1 MKYKKIE
8 YKNKSRIYD
17 FEYYSLN
24 DIELKYGIKKKWR
37 IGKFLSLLYKKRIRN
52 RGIEYGDKLIIKG
65 YVYVSFVELEGI
77 LGSYYWKDLL
87 DELENE
93 KLIEVERDKSSRYDV
108 NKRLWFIRIND
119 EFLSC
124 KKTIVDIES
133 GVLNRFL
140 DKQSVK
146 IEKKFEKRYGNDD
159 LLIWEKVCI
168 MFSTLEIDDLDKVI
182 DLRYDNKLKENVEK
196 LNWSWLSKKERNKIE
211 NNFKNIDKWKTNY
224 KNGLKNYYE
233 VLNEDLYN
241 LKKNNWLD
249 FSDGRFKRD
258 GYGKRMYHLYTNT
271 IREFRDYI
279 KIDNEETIE
288 LDIKSCFLSLFYILI
303 KRLNSDIKDDFIND
317 IKNKLLEE
325 SNLEWSEIS
334 GLDFIKKFDSVFKND
349 GYFWSEENDIEFND
363 YYDLMRLSYGVN
375 HYNNMSRRS
384 YKELVFRLL
393 FSKEVE
399 LKPLKIEDESI
410 KDIELRFFGNN
421 CRKLMYWLR
430 RIYLYNWITNE
441 DGGKNKTHKRSN
453 NISLILHYLENRV
466 MDIIRKVLIENRF
479 KYISVFDSLI
489 VKKSDYKKILKI
501 GNSVLSN
508 IDESLILR
516 SK

>member
-119 EFLSC
+119 KFLSC

-233 VLNEDLYN
+233 
-241 LKKNNWLD
+241 
-249 FSDGRFKRD
+249 
-258 GYGKRMYHLYTNT
+258 
-271 IREFRDYI
+271 
-279 KIDNEETIE
+279 
-288 LDIKSCFLSLFYILI
+288 
-303 KRLNSDIKDDFIND
+303 
-317 IKNKLLEE
+317 
-325 SNLEWSEIS
+325 
-334 GLDFIKKFDSVFKND
+334 
-349 GYFWSEENDIEFND
+349 
-363 YYDLMRLSYGVN
+363 
-375 HYNNMSRRS
+375 
-384 YKELVFRLL
+384 
-393 FSKEVE
+393 
-399 LKPLKIEDESI
+399 P
-410 KDIELRFFGNN
+410 
-421 CRKLMYWLR
+421 
-430 RIYLYNWITNE
+430 
-441 DGGKNKTHKRSN
+441 
-453 NISLILHYLENRV
+453 
-466 MDIIRKVLIENRF
+466 
-479 KYISVFDSLI
+479 
-489 VKKSDYKKILKI
+489 
-501 GNSVLSN
+501 
-508 IDESLILR
+508 
-516 SK
+516 